1 MKLLQ
6 IGASWFG
13 YQLSGLERYYAELV
27 SRLPSFGMEVTGLV
41 YELKEPP
48 NVKGLN
54 LISFGTQKKSVPRQ
68 YLDQRRLLKDHL
80 NSGIDLVVSHCTP
93 SLFPGLQHLGDKP
106 LICHFQGPRYLERV
120 VEGANAI
127 SVRLSKYIENKVY
140 ARTDHVITLSQYM
153 KRVLME
159 TYGFPENRITVVPG
173 GVNLEQFKL
182 CLSRAEAREQLELP
196 QGRPLILTVRRLE
209 RRMGLENLIM
219 AMSQVVRTYPDVL
232 LLVVG
237 KGALQ
242 DELGQH
248 ILSKNLSA
256 NVRMMGAVTD
266 HVLALLY
273 RAADFSIVPTT
284 AYEGFGLIL
293 VESLASGTP
302 VLGTPVGAIPEVL
315 SPLAESLLLESPA
328 PQDLAE
334 GIQEALSGKRMLPSM
349 EACESYAAQN
359 YAWPIIASKVHSV
372 YRDVLGTYPRKV
384 WTYR

>member
-13 YQLSGLERYYAELV
+13 YQMSGLERYYAELV
-27 SRLPSFGMEVTGLV
+27 THLASFGIEVTGLV
-41 YELKEPP
+41 YELKDPP
-48 NVKGLN
+48 KVKGLN
-54 LISFGTQKKSVPRQ
+54 LISFGTQNKSIARQ
-68 YLDQRRLLKDHL
+68 YLDQRRLLKAHL
-80 NSGIDLVVSHCTP
+80 SNSIDLVVSHCTP

-159 TYGFPENRITVVPG
+159 TYGFPEDRITVVPG
-173 GVNLEQFKL
+173 GVNIDQFKG
-182 CLSRAEAREQLELP
+182 CLSRAEARERLELP
-196 QGRPLILTVRRLE
+196 QGRPLILTVRRLQ
-209 RRMGLENLIM
+209 RRMGLDNLIV
-219 AMSQVVRTYPDVL
+219 AMSQVIRSYPDAL
-232 LLVVG
+232 LLVAG

-248 ILSKNLSA
+248 IQSRNLSA

-266 HVLALLY
+266 HMLPLLY

-284 AYEGFGLIL
+284 AYEGFGLII

-315 SPLAESLLLESPA
+315 SPLSESLLLESAA
-328 PQDLAE
+328 PEHLAE
-334 GIQEALSGKRMLPSM
+334 GIRDALSGKRVRLSM
-349 EACESYAAQN
+349 QECETYAAEN
-359 YAWPIIASKVHSV
+359 YGWPVIASKVTAV
-372 YRDVLGTYPRKV
+372 YREIVGSH
-384 WTYR
+384 